1 MSLLDRF
8 NLKILEELSHNGR
21 IPVSQLAKLIGISKS
36 PCQTRVK
43 KLEQE
48 GYIKGY
54 KAILDHSKMGQE
66 HVAFAQLRLSD
77 TRADA
82 LEAFNDAVRTVPE
95 VEECHMIAS
104 SFDYLVKIRT
114 SDINTYRKVLG
125 ESLSSLPHVASTST
139 FVSMQAV
146 KEQ

>member
-8 NLKILEELSHNGR
+8 NMKILEELSHNGR
-21 IPVSQLAKLIGISKS
+21 IPVSQLAKLVGISKS
-36 PCQTRVK
+36 PCQARVK

-66 HVAFAQLRLSD
+66 HVAFAQVSMSD
-77 TRADA
+77 TRAHA
-82 LEAFNDAVRTVPE
+82 LEAFNEAVRTVPE
-95 VEECHMIAS
+95 VEECYMIAS

-114 SDINTYRKVLG
+114 NNINAYRKVLG

>member
-8 NLKILEELSHNGR
+8 NMKILEELSHNGR
-21 IPVSQLAKLIGISKS
+21 IPVSQLAKLVGISKS
-36 PCQTRVK
+36 PCQARVK

-66 HVAFAQLRLSD
+66 HVAFAQVSMSD
-77 TRADA
+77 TRAHA
-82 LEAFNDAVRTVPE
+82 LEAFNEAVKTVPE
-95 VEECHMIAS
+95 VEECYMIAS

-114 SDINTYRKVLG
+114 NNINAYRKVLG